1 MPTNAQ
7 KRLYIQNPEP
17 ITEPV
22 QTSTIVIIH
31 PGSLNLRIG
40 RASDPLPVTIPQCVA
55 RKRISQT
62 KNSTS
67 LILRPEC
74 VHSEAKQQFKA
85 GLKQAEDTVST
96 RPTSTGEYRQTSSY
110 KQLYNFN
117 HGVKGQRTEVICQQ
131 TWTKTENQPAI
142 IVGQEALYVKP
153 TDNYDLHWPMRR
165 GRLNIHP
172 GPGGTVTAV
181 LADIETIWATAIQ
194 KHLDI
199 PLKDLKMYKA
209 ILLIPDVFNHKHT
222 KLLANLLLERL
233 GFGSAILH
241 QESVCASFG
250 SGVSSACVVDIG
262 DQKTSVC
269 CVEDG
274 ISHRNTRVTMDYGG
288 SDITRCFHN
297 VIQRSGINL
306 RELDLQNTVDC
317 LLLQEMKEN
326 HCSLDQDDWG
336 VKEHSILIKKPEQHI
351 VKYPIKLGDE
361 GIITSMSFFI
371 PDLLTLHGDLA
382 HVQKRSEGDP
392 EDPHDEFYLKMTTR
406 ETKLAKKKDNSDN
419 KDANESNIGQFDDST
434 FQPQMDDDS
443 NDNTESLQVTDNQKG
458 GRGMEMEEEPE
469 AESADSEVQL
479 MGIDQA
485 ILHSIDKCDND
496 ETKKKMYSCIVV
508 VGGGMMMEGAQQ
520 WLQYRVWVGMPPQ
533 YRLMLETMDVLTR
546 PKDLDPRMVC
556 WKGAAILACLDTT
569 QEMWITQREWR
580 QFSVR
585 MLRERAPF
593 MW

>member
-1 MPTNAQ
+1 MPTNAT

-17 ITEPV
+17 VTEPV

-31 PGSLNLRIG
+31 PGSLNLRLG
-40 RASDPLPVTIPQCVA
+40 RASDPLPVTLPQCVA
-55 RKRISQT
+55 RKRVIPS
-62 KNSTS
+62 KRSNS

-74 VHSEAKQQFKA
+74 VHSEAKQQYKA
-85 GLKQAEDTVST
+85 GLKQAEETLAA
-96 RPTSTGEYRQTSSY
+96 RPTSTGEYRQTTSY
-110 KQLYNFN
+110 KQLYSVN

-131 TWTKTENQPAI
+131 TWTKTENQPTI
-142 IVGQEALYVKP
+142 IVGQEALYVNP
-153 TDNYDLHWPMRR
+153 ADNYDLHWPMKH
-165 GRLNIHP
+165 GRLNTHD

-181 LADIETIWATAIQ
+181 LADLETIWATAIQ

-222 KLLANLLLERL
+222 KYLMNLLLERL

-250 SGVSSACVVDIG
+250 SGVSSACVVDVG

-288 SDITRCFHN
+288 SDISRCFHS

-306 RELDLQNTVDC
+306 RELDLQTTVDC
-317 LLLQEMKEN
+317 LLLQEMKETY
-326 HCSLDQDDWG
+326 CTLDQDDWG
-336 VKEHSILIKKPEQHI
+336 VKEHSFLIKKPEQHI
-351 VKYPIKLGDE
+351 VKYPIRLGDE
-361 GIITSMSFFI
+361 GIITSMSFFF

-406 ETKLAKKKDNSDN
+406 ESKLGKKKDNSDN

-434 FQPQMDDDS
+434 FQPQMDEDS

-458 GRGMEMEEEPE
+458 GRGIEMEEEPE
-469 AESADSEVQL
+469 VDSDAEVQI
-479 MGIDQA
+479 MGVDQA

-508 VGGGMMMEGAQQ
+508 VGGGMMLEGAQQ

-569 QEMWITQREWR
+569 QEMWITQKEWK
-580 QFSVR
+580 QYSVR

>member
-1 MPTNAQ
+1 MPSNAT

-40 RASDPLPVTIPQCVA
+40 RASDPLPVTIPQCIA

-62 KNSTS
+62 RTSSS

-74 VHSEAKQQFKA
+74 VHSEAKPQFKV
-85 GLKQAEDTVST
+85 GLKQAEEAVGA
-96 RPTSTGEYRQTSSY
+96 RPMSTGEYRQTPSV
-110 KQLYNFN
+110 KQLYNHN
-117 HGVKGQRTEVICQQ
+117 HGVKGQRTEVTCQQ
-131 TWTKTENQPAI
+131 MWTRTESQPPF
-142 IVGQEALYVKP
+142 IVGQEAMYVNP
-153 TDNYDLHWPMRR
+153 ADNYNLHWPMRR
-165 GRLNIHP
+165 GRLNIHDR
-172 GPGGTVTAV
+172 PGGTLTAV
-181 LADIETIWATAIQ
+181 LADIEVIWATALQ

-209 ILLIPDVFNHKHT
+209 MLLIPDVFSHRHT
-222 KLLANLLLERL
+222 KHLMTLLLDRL

-241 QESVCASFG
+241 QESVCATFG

-288 SDITRCFHN
+288 SDITRCFHHM
-297 VIQRSGINL
+297 IQRSGINL
-306 RELDLQNTVDC
+306 RELDAQNTVDC
-317 LLLQEMKEN
+317 LLLQEMKETY
-326 HCSLDQDDWG
+326 CTLDQDDSG

-351 VKYPIKLGDE
+351 VKYPIRLGE
-361 GIITSMSFFI
+361 EVILTPMSLFF

-434 FQPQMDDDS
+434 FQPQIDEDS
-443 NDNTESLQVTDNQKG
+443 NDNAESLQVTDIQKG
-458 GRGMEMEEEPE
+458 GRGLEMEEELE
-469 AESADSEVQL
+469 AESDPVVQL
-479 MGIDQA
+479 MGVDQA

-496 ETKKKMYSCIVV
+496 ETKKKMYSCMVV
-508 VGGGMMMEGAQQ
+508 VGGGMMFEGAQQ

-533 YRLMLETMDVLTR
+533 YRLMLETMDVFTR
-546 PKDLDPRMVC
+546 PKDMDPCMVC

-569 QEMWITQREWR
+569 QELWITQREWR
-580 QFSVR
+580 QYSVR